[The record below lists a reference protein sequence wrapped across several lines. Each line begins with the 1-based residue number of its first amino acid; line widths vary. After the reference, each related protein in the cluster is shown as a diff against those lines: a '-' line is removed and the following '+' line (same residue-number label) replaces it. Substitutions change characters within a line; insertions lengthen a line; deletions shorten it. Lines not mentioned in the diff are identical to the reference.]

1 MHDAQIRLGDL
12 EAELHKLKPLLVI
25 QPTLPPHLQRQEP
38 TQSPMPYPYNRLQSY
53 MSPKIQAPP
62 FTSSAPRV
70 AISPYSASSSH
81 DANQKRKRDGT
92 TSSKGKEKEA
102 TVEDVSDAN
111 ADDDS
116 DNTDAPLTP
125 TPASSASH
133 NPYAYMNN
141 LYRHVFSPSN
151 TVLPA
156 TPLKPPGI
164 QSNGSF
170 GTNSNSPSAVSL
182 NHYTVAYSA
191 YPFTTATV
199 SKQPP
204 NSAVVGSW
212 SNVGRPDDAD
222 KDGIQVDEIHNT
234 RQEKGKSTSAASR
247 RTIATSGRQQ
257 VKYKTSSMLNDAR
270 AEHLL
275 LAARKIGRG
284 RAVTIAGLVKA
295 QERSATEESGKDKAK
310 PKDMNRHSEAS
321 HASRS
326 TQRRRVAGINSPTT
340 PTPRR
345 VHGHTQPLTEV
356 TSLAVTPND
365 SRTRETLFSSGKT
378 PRNRSSVA
386 DVNASGINASKDDE
400 GLAGIGQTPL
410 DSLLSAARTMMS
422 EDRESGPTVAGQSV
436 TSNVGAAANQDVTE
450 HHLSAEESQGE
461 VGAHPRKRRRNTI
474 SRGTATTTPRSQTA
488 DRQGTTSHVWQAGP
502 SASSKRASGAKDNV
516 ITPSGRRTRSALDV
530 LADQAAAAFEGGS
543 ATHQEVDQSDHC
555 DGTGPSTSDSCA
567 NPLAVDSRGPVKMSS
582 IHELVP
588 RVEEAINAAAE
599 TSIPGQMEVSME
611 TFCKSGSS
619 GADGRH
625 VTKISFQQPGSQD
638 AMSDKAMAGDRDVTP
653 IEGPAVSIAES
664 KQSSSD
670 SGQNSDWDPF
680 GGIPNFDSGG
690 DSDGDMDAEGDI
702 DPDSQ
707 EMSLDGNGIIHSV

>member
-1 MHDAQIRLGDL
+1 M
-12 EAELHKLKPLLVI
+12 
-25 QPTLPPHLQRQEP
+25 
-38 TQSPMPYPYNRLQSY
+38 
-53 MSPKIQAPP
+53 
-62 FTSSAPRV
+62 
-70 AISPYSASSSH
+70 
-81 DANQKRKRDGT
+81 
-92 TSSKGKEKEA
+92 
-102 TVEDVSDAN
+102 
-111 ADDDS
+111 
-116 DNTDAPLTP
+116 
-125 TPASSASH
+125 
-133 NPYAYMNN
+133 
-141 LYRHVFSPSN
+141 
-151 TVLPA
+151 
-156 TPLKPPGI
+156 
-164 QSNGSF
+164 
-170 GTNSNSPSAVSL
+170 
-182 NHYTVAYSA
+182 
-191 YPFTTATV
+191 
-199 SKQPP
+199 
-204 NSAVVGSW
+204 
-212 SNVGRPDDAD
+212 
-222 KDGIQVDEIHNT
+222 
-234 RQEKGKSTSAASR
+234 
-247 RTIATSGRQQ
+247 
-257 VKYKTSSMLNDAR
+257 
-270 AEHLL
+270 
-275 LAARKIGRG
+275 
-284 RAVTIAGLVKA
+284 TIAGLVKA

-422 EDRESGPTVAGQSV
+422 EDRESGPTAAGQSV

-474 SRGTATTTPRSQTA
+474 SRGTATATPRSQTA